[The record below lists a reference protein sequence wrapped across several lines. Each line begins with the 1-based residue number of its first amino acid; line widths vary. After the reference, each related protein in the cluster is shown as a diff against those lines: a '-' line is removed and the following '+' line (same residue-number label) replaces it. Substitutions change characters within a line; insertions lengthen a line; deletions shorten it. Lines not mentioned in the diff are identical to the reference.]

1 MTHDHDGPDNRV
13 PVDQSTVD
21 EQARWLAGAGGTVTG
36 RISRRISER
45 VSRRSALASLAKW
58 TMGTA
63 GVTVVSSLPVSRA
76 AAQTPELDPKQ
87 AGTVPVDPAPTG
99 TNPAEC
105 DYWRLCNMDGMAC
118 ADCAGGGVT
127 TCPPGSR
134 PGAEY
139 WVGCCSD
146 PDTKKTYLMAYY
158 DCCGA
163 SACASTFCGTTQ
175 VPLQTYNPVPGGFDQ
190 QIVWCVSDESQ
201 TYTCTIAP
209 VIGEDCTVKASK
221 GSR

>member
-1 MTHDHDGPDNRV
+1 MTHDTEGPDNRV
-13 PVDQSTVD
+13 PVDQQTVD
-21 EQARWLAGAGGTVTG
+21 EQARWLAGKGGGLTG
-36 RISRRISER
+36 RMSRRISER
-45 VSRRSALASLAKW
+45 VSRRSALSSLGRWAVGV
-58 TMGTA
+58 T

-76 AAQTPELDPKQ
+76 AADARTSEPGQ
-87 AGTVPVDPAPTG
+87 AGNVPVDPVPTG
-99 TNPAEC
+99 KDPSSC
-105 DYWRLCNMDGMAC
+105 DYWRLCNMDGMTC

-127 TCPPGSR
+127 TCPPGAR

-146 PDTKKTYLMAYY
+146 PDTRKTYLMAYY

-163 SACASTFCGTTQ
+163 SACSSNFCGTSQ

-209 VIGEDCTVKASK
+209 VIGEDCTVKPVKAS
-221 GSR
+221 R

>member
-1 MTHDHDGPDNRV
+1 MAHDHDSPDNRV
-13 PVDQSTVD
+13 PVDQETVD
-21 EQARWLAGAGGTVTG
+21 EQARWLAGQGGGLTG
-36 RISRRISER
+36 RMSRRISER
-45 VSRRSALASLAKW
+45 VSRRSALSSLSRWA
-58 TMGTA
+58 MGVS
-63 GVTVVSSLPVSRA
+63 GVAVVSSLPVSRA
-76 AAQTPELDPKQ
+76 AAAPAHGTADQS
-87 AGTVPVDPAPTG
+87 TVPVDPVPTG
-99 TNPAEC
+99 KNPAEC
-105 DYWRLCNMDGMAC
+105 DYWRLCNMDGMTC

-146 PDTKKTYLMAYY
+146 PDTKKSYLMAYY

-163 SACASTFCGTTQ
+163 SACSSNFCGTSQ
-175 VPLQTYNPVPGGFDQ
+175 VPLQAYNPVPGGFDQ

-209 VIGEDCTVKASK
+209 VIGEDCTVKIPKA
-221 GSR
+221 GR